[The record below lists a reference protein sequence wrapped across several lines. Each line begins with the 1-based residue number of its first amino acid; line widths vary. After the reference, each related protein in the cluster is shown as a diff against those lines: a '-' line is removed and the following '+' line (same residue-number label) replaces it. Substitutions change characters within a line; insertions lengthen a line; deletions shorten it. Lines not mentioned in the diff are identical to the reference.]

1 MSSVRKERLTQVAHV
16 AKTQSE
22 RRAITSGCE
31 VAPPPEKSCQTEP
44 LGRG

>member
-16 AKTQSE
+16 AETRSE

-31 VAPPPEKSCQTEP
+31 VAPPPEKSRQAER